1 MAEITR
7 HALRIYSSV
16 AALKGD
22 GTDVLDAL
30 VPFFVPILHLMD
42 RKIFDPSLFAL
53 GVKKMYHW
61 HFTREVAE
69 HFIPRLVRLGY
80 LQEHKEGDR
89 AVYAVV
95 MPPLEET
102 KEERE
107 IQDVIEEIVSE
118 LVDFSKHISDL
129 FVYTKSRE
137 ELTDILTRF
146 LVSDQFSFANS
157 REFEAA
163 EESDDSRLDDLE
175 DGGRPL
181 SDDDRYLA
189 ARFVDHIVKEKP
201 GLLPHLSRL
210 ASVGLL
216 AEVVEDF
223 VRPTSQVAN
232 VETTIVLDAPLALDY
247 LGLSGKTVK
256 EDVRAV
262 FDSLKA
268 IGCKLVVF
276 PITCAE
282 MARNLSSM
290 LKLSSPERYG
300 PTHHALLKKE
310 IMKEY
315 VEAVAANPEEA
326 LAREGIQLKSM
337 DLKSFPTLHK
347 HFDQE
352 RYEDFFAEIN
362 WVNDVR
368 PREHDAT
375 CTALVM
381 RLRAGKHSNDVFK
394 CEYTFATR
402 NPSFT
407 RKSKRYCVESRLI
420 YASQEGPVVHQRE
433 LATVAWLRTGL
444 GAKYEIP
451 SKSLLAHCDRV
462 LRVRP
467 EVTAAVKKRLASITP
482 DSLRQFDLLLHDQRS
497 LRKLA
502 DATLNNE
509 KVITGENAEQLL
521 ELMKEAAI
529 AEKMAEFQ
537 AALEGAEERHKRDKL
552 AAAREKK
559 RLLSEREEDARRH
572 KEEIEAMAESRK
584 ALLAQQT
591 QSKAA
596 LISHVNGKQRV
607 LGRSVTLSV
616 VALGMAAAVS
626 GLAPT
631 SLPNWAKVPLLG
643 FSLLAAYYVVADALH
658 WPKAGMNSLL
668 DWNAKRLLRKELQR
682 RGLSYLDIEDF
693 HIGNGAVASAQ
704 AVPTLQ
710 ASISTSNSRIEE
722 AE

>member
-1 MAEITR
+1 MTEITR

-22 GTDVLDAL
+22 GADVLDAL
-30 VPFFVPILHLMD
+30 VPFFVPILQVMD

-53 GVKKMYHW
+53 GVRKMYHW

-80 LQEHKEGDR
+80 LKEHKEGDR

-95 MPPLEET
+95 MPPLAET
-102 KEERE
+102 QEERE
-107 IQDVIEEIVSE
+107 IQDVIEEIITE
-118 LVDFSKHISDL
+118 LVDFSKQVSDL
-129 FVYTKSRE
+129 FVYSKSRE
-137 ELTDILTRF
+137 ELTDILVRF
-146 LVSDQFSFANS
+146 LVSDQFSLADA
-157 REFEAA
+157 REVDTT
-163 EESDDSRLDDLE
+163 EESDDPNLNALE

-181 SDDDRYLA
+181 SDDDRYMA

-201 GLLPHLSRL
+201 GFLPHLSRL

-223 VRPTSQVAN
+223 VRPTSQVAH
-232 VETTIVLDAPLALDY
+232 VETTIALDAPLALDY
-247 LGLSGKTVK
+247 LGLSGKATK

-276 PITCAE
+276 PVTCAE
-282 MARNLSSM
+282 MTRNLSSM

-310 IMKEY
+310 IMKDY

-326 LAREGIQLKSM
+326 LSREGIQVKPM
-337 DLKSFPTLHK
+337 DLKSFPALHK

-362 WVNDVR
+362 WVGDVR

-381 RLRAGKHSNDVFK
+381 RLRAGKHSSDVFK

-402 NPSFT
+402 NPTFT

-420 YASQEGPVVHQRE
+420 YPSQEGPVVHQRE

-482 DSLRQFDLLLHDQRS
+482 DSLQQFDLLLHDQRS

-509 KVITGENAEQLL
+509 KIITGENAEQLL

-529 AEKMAEFQ
+529 AEKTAEFEATLQ
-537 AALEGAEERHKRDKL
+537 GAEERNKRDKL
-552 AAAREKK
+552 AAAKERK

-572 KEEIEAMAESRK
+572 KEELEAIAGSHR

-591 QSKAA
+591 QAKEA
-596 LISHVNGKQRV
+596 LISHVNRRQKA
-607 LGRSVTLSV
+607 LGWGVTLAV
-616 VALGMAAAVS
+616 VALGIAAAVS

-631 SLPNWAKVPLLG
+631 PLPLWAKVPLLG
-643 FSLLAAYYVVADALH
+643 FAVLAAYYVVADALH
-658 WPKAGMNSLL
+658 WPKAGMNNLL
-668 DWNAKRLLRKELQR
+668 DWSAQRLLRKELQR
-682 RGLSYLDIEDF
+682 RGLSYLAITDF
-693 HIGNGAVASAQ
+693 HVENGSVAPTEPS
-704 AVPTLQ
+704 PTLQ
-710 ASISTSNSRIEE
+710 LPLSAGNSHTEE
-722 AE
+722 AK